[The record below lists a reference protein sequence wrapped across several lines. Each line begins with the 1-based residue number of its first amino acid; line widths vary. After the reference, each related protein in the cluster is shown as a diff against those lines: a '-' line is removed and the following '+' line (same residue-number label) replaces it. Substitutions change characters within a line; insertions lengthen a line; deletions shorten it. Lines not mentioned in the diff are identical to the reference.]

1 MKMRKDSSEMAY
13 LHDGSDEAIEPA
25 PPTLPSARVNPAWEA
40 PGDEIP
46 VSEPLS
52 TPALSDRAP
61 ITHRRRGR
69 PRVPRCDW
77 A

>member
-13 LHDGSDEAIEPA
+13 LHDGTAEAIEPA
-25 PPTLPSARVNPAWEA
+25 PPTLPSARVTTAWEA

-46 VSEPLS
+46 ATEPLS
-52 TPALSDRAP
+52 TPVGSERAP

>member
-13 LHDGSDEAIEPA
+13 LHDGTDEAIEPA
-25 PPTLPSARVNPAWEA
+25 PPTLPSARVTTAWEA

-46 VSEPLS
+46 ATEPLS
-52 TPALSDRAP
+52 TPVDAGP

-69 PRVPRCDW
+69 ARVPRCDW